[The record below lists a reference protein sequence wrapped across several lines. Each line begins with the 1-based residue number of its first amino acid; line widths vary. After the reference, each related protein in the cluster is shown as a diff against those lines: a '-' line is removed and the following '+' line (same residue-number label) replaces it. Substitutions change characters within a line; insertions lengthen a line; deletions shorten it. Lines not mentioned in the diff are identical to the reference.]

1 MIIVIWQLVF
11 YLQLQPDYIIPGPRQ
26 VWDALANQAEQ
37 EILWQATFNSIRR
50 AAQGF
55 IIAIIIAT
63 PIGLALGLNSKL
75 RAIFGPILTGLQVL
89 PSVAWVPAA
98 IIWFGLSDAT
108 IYTVILLGAV
118 PSIANGLIAGMDQI
132 PTIYLRVGQVL
143 GAKGLRPRPWRIVL
157 PAAWPGY
164 LAGLEQGWAFAWR
177 SLMAAELI
185 AVSPAL
191 GPGLGQ
197 MLDTGRTLGDMALVL
212 GSIAMIMAVGILVER
227 RGVRAA
233 AAAHAAQPRPAPLD
247 PAARR
252 RSMGENAAMAS
263 TPFSARGAVD
273 LGALATARQNQQKAA
288 QAMANA
294 PAGVVIDVTTENF
307 QAEVIDRSMQ
317 VPVVL
322 DLWAEWC
329 GPCKQ
334 LSPIL
339 EKLAAEDGGR
349 WVLAKVDVDAEQQIA
364 AAFQVQSIPSVF
376 AVIAGPA
383 GAPVPGR
390 LPRGADPPDP
400 RRAAA
405 GRRRAGRGRH
415 HRRRGTARARPSS
428 RRGGRAAGSIRAS
441 RPPSTPSRPATG
453 MRPARPTR
461 RCSRLAGRPRRGGR
475 AGHGGP
481 VRPNRRRRRA
491 GGRRSGLLG
500 GRLRGA
506 AQRLADGL
514 RPRHRRGAGHVRRR
528 ARGRAGP
535 RARVLPARGRRPG
548 GAQGAHVPGQRPVL
562 GAPLR

>member
-1 MIIVIWQLVF
+1 MPVDEKVEPATRTDLSQLESGLDALETGGHQGPSVKSLFARALSPLIAIGVIIVIWQIVF

-132 PTIYLRVGQVL
+132 PTIYLRVGQIL
-143 GAKGLRPRPWRIVL
+143 GAKGLPRAVRIVL

-227 RGVRAA
+227 
-233 AAAHAAQPRPAPLD
+233 
-247 PAARR
+247 
-252 RSMGENAAMAS
+252 
-263 TPFSARGAVD
+263 
-273 LGALATARQNQQKAA
+273 
-288 QAMANA
+288 
-294 PAGVVIDVTTENF
+294 I
-307 QAEVIDRSMQ
+307 
-317 VPVVL
+317 
-322 DLWAEWC
+322 
-329 GPCKQ
+329 
-334 LSPIL
+334 
-339 EKLAAEDGGR
+339 
-349 WVLAKVDVDAEQQIA
+349 
-364 AAFQVQSIPSVF
+364 VF
-376 AVIAGPA
+376 
-383 GAPVPGR
+383 
-390 LPRGADPPDP
+390 
-400 RRAAA
+400 
-405 GRRRAGRGRH
+405 
-415 HRRRGTARARPSS
+415 
-428 RRGGRAAGSIRAS
+428 
-441 RPPSTPSRPATG
+441 
-453 MRPARPTR
+453 
-461 RCSRLAGRPRRGGR
+461 
-475 AGHGGP
+475 
-481 VRPNRRRRRA
+481 
-491 GGRRSGLLG
+491 
-500 GRLRGA
+500 
-506 AQRLADGL
+506 
-514 RPRHRRGAGHVRRR
+514 
-528 ARGRAGP
+528 
-535 RARVLPARGRRPG
+535 
-548 GAQGAHVPGQRPVL
+548 
-562 GAPLR
+562 APLRQRTLRNRGLLR